1 MKSLIK
7 FSVISFSIILLIS
20 CGTAMKNDYSKAT
33 AEGDLERIKAIGELD
48 SANFNLLTDYMLKE
62 GLIEPDLKHLDES
75 YEELLEKAKKE
86 FEVNKKKKEQSD
98 KLKGNKSQFQMDQ
111 LDHLYESLIILPYE
125 SHIRKDWSN
134 KNAVFYKMV
143 FVNPSNKS
151 IRAFKG
157 KLSFYDL
164 FHSEL
169 KSVNFTYNDTIP
181 AKDTVSYEANIDFS
195 NLNNANVYFT
205 KDYSDI
211 KVIWRPLKVIYTD
224 GEEVE

>member
-7 FSVISFSIILLIS
+7 YIALLPFIFLFS
-20 CGTAMKNDYSKAT
+20 CGSAMNNDYSKAT

-48 SANFNLLTDYMLKE
+48 SANFDILTDYMLKE

-75 YEELLEKAKKE
+75 YKELLEKAKIELEAKQ
-86 FEVNKKKKEQSD
+86 KKKEQAD

-111 LDHLYESLIILPYE
+111 LDHLYEALVILPE
-125 SHIRKDWSN
+125 QSHIRKDWSN
-134 KNAVFYKMV
+134 KNAVFYKMT
-143 FVNPSNKS
+143 FINPSEKP

-164 FHSEL
+164 FDTEL
-169 KSVNFTYNDTIP
+169 KSVNFTYNDSIR
-181 AKDTVSYEANIDFS
+181 AKDTMRYEANIDFS
-195 NLNNANVYFT
+195 NLNSNNVYFT

-211 KVIWRPLKVIYTD
+211 RVIWRPLKVIYYD
-224 GEEVE
+224 GVEVE